1 MLREYLVLKNPN
13 KELLDGAE
21 FWKETGLGNKLKN
34 FEKYLIRGHAPL
46 KDILEFLNGEVYGI
60 YQSLNVGIKIRLAI
74 TEAFDHN

>member
-46 KDILEFLNGEVYGI
+46 KDINY
-60 YQSLNVGIKIRLAI
+60 K
-74 TEAFDHN
+74 